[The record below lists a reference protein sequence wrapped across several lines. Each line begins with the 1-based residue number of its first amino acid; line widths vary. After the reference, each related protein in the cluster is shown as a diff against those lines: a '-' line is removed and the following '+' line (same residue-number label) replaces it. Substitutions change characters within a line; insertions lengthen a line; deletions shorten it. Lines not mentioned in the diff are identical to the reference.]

1 MKNKLLLAV
10 GSIALLTACD
20 ASKEN
25 EMEWFDHAVKTSG
38 HQLLYMSEQL
48 KNEPDT
54 ACFPRSIKEG
64 KYRLEHPTDWTS
76 GFYPGSMWL
85 AYELTGDE
93 VLAKEARKYTD
104 RLQDM
109 QYYTGNH
116 DLGFM
121 MFCSYG
127 QGIRLKPEP
136 TDRLILINSSESL
149 CSRFRPEVGLI
160 RSWDFGEWSLS
171 LIHI

>member
-64 KYRLEHPTDWTS
+64 KYRLEHPTDWTAS
-76 GFYPGSMWL
+76 IPAPCG
-85 AYELTGDE
+85 
-93 VLAKEARKYTD
+93 
-104 RLQDM
+104 
-109 QYYTGNH
+109 
-116 DLGFM
+116 
-121 MFCSYG
+121 
-127 QGIRLKPEP
+127 
-136 TDRLILINSSESL
+136 
-149 CSRFRPEVGLI
+149 
-160 RSWDFGEWSLS
+160 
-171 LIHI
+171 

>member
-54 ACFPRSIKEG
+54 AVFPVLSKKES
-64 KYRLEHPTDWTS
+64 TDWST
-76 GFYPGSMWL
+76 PP
-85 AYELTGDE
+85 TGR
-93 VLAKEARKYTD
+93 VASIPAPC
-104 RLQDM
+104 
-109 QYYTGNH
+109 G
-116 DLGFM
+116 
-121 MFCSYG
+121 
-127 QGIRLKPEP
+127 
-136 TDRLILINSSESL
+136 
-149 CSRFRPEVGLI
+149 
-160 RSWDFGEWSLS
+160 
-171 LIHI
+171 